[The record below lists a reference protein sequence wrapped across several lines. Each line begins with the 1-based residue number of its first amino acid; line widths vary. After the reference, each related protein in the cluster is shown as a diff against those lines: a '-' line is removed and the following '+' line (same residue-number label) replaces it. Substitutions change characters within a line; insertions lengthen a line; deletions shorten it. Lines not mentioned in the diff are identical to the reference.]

1 MCYRERERA
10 KPLREDSGGR
20 ARTLMAFDIY
30 SFCAIEARGVISKG
44 RCYTTR
50 KKKRHR
56 EKERAA
62 MRAARAFTLPAVN
75 KIMAI
80 LRESIRK
87 LKARERESGR
97 WVD

>member
-1 MCYRERERA
+1 MLQRERERA

-56 EKERAA
+56 EKERESSD
-62 MRAARAFTLPAVN
+62 ARGAGFYAP
-75 KIMAI
+75 
-80 LRESIRK
+80 
-87 LKARERESGR
+87 SGK
-97 WVD
+97 